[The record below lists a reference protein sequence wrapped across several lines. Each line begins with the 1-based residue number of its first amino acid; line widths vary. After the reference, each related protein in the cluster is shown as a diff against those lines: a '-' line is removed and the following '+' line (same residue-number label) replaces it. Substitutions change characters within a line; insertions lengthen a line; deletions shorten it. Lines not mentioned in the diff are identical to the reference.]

1 VHLRNP
7 KIFAVLVV
15 AVVIGAYFV
24 SCSMQQPKNTTQLEN
39 DCLGINV
46 HSLTLNEARVVNESG
61 ASWIRIDASEG
72 FSDFGA
78 SVQNAKKYNLS
89 VLAILDS
96 WMFNKSTVF
105 NLDEWRGNVTY
116 YVSRYAAYVD
126 AWEIWNEPA
135 NPTYPLQN
143 LSPKNPENMT
153 KIVNFYY
160 SMAQTAC
167 PIIRQHDQT
176 AKILLFGGLNL
187 YSGSDIHLEFDE
199 NFSRQLF
206 AIGIEQY
213 GDAISVHAYPWGSV
227 QPQVWGSYASSLAY
241 YKGLF
246 TNKSFE
252 VWVTESGQPVEVSG
266 ESGQA
271 QYMKDALAF
280 FGGNVNAVFWY
291 SLVDNS
297 WELEQAN
304 PQSFGLV
311 GNETIPQ
318 ASFRA
323 LQNFAWSRVREAI

>member
-7 KIFAVLVV
+7 KIFAVI
-15 AVVIGAYFV
+15 AVVVVVGAYFI
-24 SCSMQQPKNTTQLEN
+24 SCRMQQPKAILQLEN
-39 DCLGINV
+39 DYLGICV
-46 HSLTLNEARVVNESG
+46 HSLSLNEAQVVNESG
-61 ASWIRIDASEG
+61 ARWIRIDASEDL
-72 FSDFGA
+72 SNFGA

-105 NLDEWRGNVTY
+105 SLDDWRGNVTY
-116 YVSRYAAYVD
+116 YVSQFAAYVD

-135 NPTYPLQN
+135 NPTDPLQN
-143 LSPKNPENMT
+143 LSPTSPENMT
-153 KIVNFYY
+153 KIVNFYF
-160 SMAQTAC
+160 SMVQTAC

-187 YSGSDIHLEFDE
+187 YSDSDIHLDLDE
-199 NFSRQLF
+199 NFSSQL
-206 AIGIEQY
+206 AAMGIEQY
-213 GDAISVHAYPWGSV
+213 GDAISVHAYPWRPV

-252 VWVTESGQPVEVSG
+252 VWVTETGQPVEVSG

-271 QYMKDALAF
+271 QYMNDTLSF
-280 FGGNVNAVFWY
+280 FGGNAAAVFWY
-291 SLVDNS
+291 SLVDNL
-297 WELEQAN
+297 WELEKEN

-311 GNETIPQ
+311 GNETIPR

-323 LQNFAWSRVREAI
+323 YRILLGQK